1 MKKYF
6 VLIVLMF
13 FAIQVTKAQN
23 VFDVTDISQ
32 ENDIYSG
39 EENEAAV
46 LIRCNHSIPLSF
58 SSSMDKVVNVYMSD
72 LQGTDSLYYLVFPTG
87 KKYRGREL
95 TIVLCFFN

>member
-58 SSSMDKVVNVYMSD
+58 SSSMDKVVNVYMRQTPYIISFSQQEKSIEVVN
-72 LQGTDSLYYLVFPTG
+72 LQ
-87 KKYRGREL
+87 
-95 TIVLCFFN
+95 

>member
-58 SSSMDKVVNVYMSD
+58 SSSIGVPAKYLSEYLLFTKSKNSIFN
-72 LQGTDSLYYLVFPTG
+72 SLKSLLSF
-87 KKYRGREL
+87 
-95 TIVLCFFN
+95 I